1 MNRSPLGKYA
11 QIVAAVIAVGVIGL
25 WAVAELAYSADL
37 LTHAPDSL
45 RTAALLAL
53 GAVFGSAAAI
63 NGVKEPID
71 SAHQRID
78 HIENATG
85 IPTHGAYQGPST
97 PPGTERPA
105 GDA

>member
-11 QIVAAVIAVGVIGL
+11 QIVAAVVAVGVIGL
-25 WAVAELAYSADL
+25 WAVAELAYGLGL
-37 LTHAPDSL
+37 LSHPVDGL

-71 SAHQRID
+71 AAHSRID
-78 HIENATG
+78 HLETGTG
-85 IPTHGAYQGPST
+85 IPTHGSYPT
-97 PPGTERPA
+97 PPGPSS
-105 GDA
+105 